1 MKTKL
6 ILFVLL
12 SMLTTTHAWSQDKSE
27 QIKKKGTWNYTLG
40 LGMNTTSRDTKYAI
54 FLTPNLSIGLIKN
67 YASAKS
73 LKHALQLKFSFY
85 RETLK
90 DVPFYQLDKTNV
102 LESLTLKQVNT
113 HPMLYVG
120 WLSKYMIKEEK
131 LFVQAGAG
139 FNFLFMSTYKR
150 KFSDGT
156 KGTLRV
162 PFPPKDFFFTRP
174 EVSIGV
180 GFIKKIGGLE
190 LTFKPTY
197 AYNFTIGKLN
207 LIPTFNS
214 IALDIFIKF

>member
-1 MKTKL
+1 
-6 ILFVLL
+6 
-12 SMLTTTHAWSQDKSE
+12 MLTTTRGWSQDKSE
-27 QIKKKGTWNYTLG
+27 LKKKKGTWNYTLS
-40 LGMNTTSRDTKYAI
+40 LGANTTSRDTKYATL
-54 FLTPNLSIGLIKN
+54 LTPNLSIGVIKN
-67 YASAKS
+67 YASAKP
-73 LKHALQLKFSFY
+73 LKHALQLKFSFN

-90 DVPFYQLDKTNV
+90 DVPFYQLDQTNV
-102 LESLTLKQVNT
+102 LEKLTMSQVNT

-156 KGTLRV
+156 KGIIRV
-162 PFPPKDFFFTRP
+162 PFLPKDYFLTRP

-180 GFIKKIGGLE
+180 GFIKKIGDLE

-197 AYNFTIGKLN
+197 AYNFTLGKLN

-214 IALDIFIKF
+214 IALDLFIKF